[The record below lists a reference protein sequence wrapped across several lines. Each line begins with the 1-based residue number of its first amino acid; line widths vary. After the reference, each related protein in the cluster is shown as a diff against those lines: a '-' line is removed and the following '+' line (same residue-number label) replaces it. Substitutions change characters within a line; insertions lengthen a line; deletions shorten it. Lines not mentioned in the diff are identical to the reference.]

1 MINLRTRCIYALIV
15 TMFFTA
21 ITIIEFVSQ
30 DNTLW
35 SDIARFLAFPL
46 LAVLLAV
53 FIIGTTFAPHIG
65 DRHM

>member
-21 ITIIEFVSQ
+21 ITIIEFISQ
-30 DNTLW
+30 DNPLW
-35 SDIARFLAFPL
+35 RDIARFLAFPL